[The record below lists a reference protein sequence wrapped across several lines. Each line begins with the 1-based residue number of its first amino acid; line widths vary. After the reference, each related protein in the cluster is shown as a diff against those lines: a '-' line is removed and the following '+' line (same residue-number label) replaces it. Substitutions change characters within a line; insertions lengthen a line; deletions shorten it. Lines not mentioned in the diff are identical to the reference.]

1 LVLALRRIRCFLLGA
16 AIAVAAMG
24 AASPNAVAQ
33 GAPAT
38 VKGAEERNFGRILL
52 TLPKSQKVTA
62 RVANGVLVVSFTDPV
77 AVSAERIVREMP
89 SYVSV
94 ARVDPDGRG
103 LRLALVGTFE
113 PNVMEAGERVFIDLI
128 PANWQ
133 GVLPGL
139 PQEVV
144 NEMAERLRRA
154 ETIARDLVR
163 TREPTQARQ
172 IEVRAASLPT
182 LSRLIFDVPPTI
194 NVDAEVEGRKVDIA
208 IRGPVTLEAARLR
221 ALLPKGLALESSE
234 AVNGALR
241 IALRFDDGLQVKTFR
256 EEDGFVLDL
265 INPQRAAG
273 SPEAAAQVA
282 AQPPARAQAPTPAT
296 PPAPEPPRAA
306 PPQAPQPAPAVAAAV
321 PAAAPAAPAPAPP
334 QAVAISSSVGE
345 EGGRID
351 FQFPRRTAAAAY
363 DQNGETVIVFDTI
376 DQIDPS
382 QLLSKAGALL
392 ESATAVKEGK
402 ATVLRLKARKA
413 GLVRLAPDGLRWS
426 LTIGDKGVT
435 ASEALLARR
444 GIDEHGQS
452 VVQLPLARISGVHW
466 IEQDASVGG
475 QGIAVAT
482 AYGPGASTPKPQR
495 FVEFQ
500 VEATTQGVVVRPFA
514 DDLKVRAGFGEV
526 IIGKAGGVTVS
537 AAAEAPAPGRADP
550 QELVAD
556 RASWNEMRLGVTR
569 DRLQELTMRSAEAP
583 RSERSAARL
592 RLATFQ
598 LANGLDSEALGP
610 LGAVLSDDPNMRND
624 RRLHLMRA
632 LAQIMLLRKADAEKT
647 LSVPFLK
654 DDAEAAL
661 WLAVT
666 EARQGRFTRALAAF
680 RRSAEIVDAYPELLQ
695 TIIRREII
703 HSAIAMRDH
712 GVAERELQ
720 ILGAMAPTW
729 LPRDEIELLRA
740 QIDEIAGRPE
750 AALAGYKSLFD
761 SELRPVAARAQLK
774 GVQLADREG
783 DKSTPPEEALARLE
797 TVSFVWRG
805 DDVEIEAIGEL
816 GSIYAKQRRWREAFA
831 LARKANGFFP
841 DHPITRKLHDETAQQ
856 FEELF
861 TSGKADQLPRI
872 DALALFYDFKEF
884 MPIGRRGDEIIRR
897 LADRLVEV
905 DLLDQAA
912 ELLQH
917 QIDNRLTGA
926 ARATVATRLAMIRLM
941 NNKPAEALRALS
953 TTRLPELPAEV
964 KRARLLLEAKGLSD
978 LSRTDLAL
986 EVLGAERGPEV
997 ERLRADILWTARRWR
1012 EAGEAHERIL
1022 GDAWRGAEL
1031 DPRHRADAMRAAV
1044 AYVMADEALSLDRL
1058 RAKYAAPMSQTP
1070 DARTFAFVTG
1080 ASRASGGDLREL
1092 ARTVASADTLMEFMS
1107 EYRKRYPDLASSLR
1121 QRQNGPQP
1129 ADGAPGTAD
1138 GATPATVAPGAA
1150 PASPAPARQADAA
1163 QGAGRQ
1169 S

>member
-16 AIAVAAMG
+16 AIAAAIG
-24 AASPNAVAQ
+24 AASPSAMAQ
-33 GAPAT
+33 GAAAT

-52 TLPKSQKVTA
+52 TLPTSQKVTA
-62 RVANGVLVVSFTDPV
+62 RVSNGVLVVSFAESV
-77 AVSAERIVREMP
+77 AVSADRIVREMP

-103 LRLALVGTFE
+103 LRLALTGAFE

-144 NEMAERLRRA
+144 NDMAQRLRRA
-154 ETIARDLVR
+154 ETVARDLVR
-163 TREPTQARQ
+163 AREPTQPRQ

-182 LSRLIFDVPPTI
+182 LSRLIFDVPANI
-194 NVDAEVEGRKVDIA
+194 NVDAEVDGRKVEIA
-208 IRGPVTLEAARLR
+208 VRGPVTLETSRLR
-221 ALLPKGLALESSE
+221 AILPKGLALESSE
-234 AVNGALR
+234 VFNGALR
-241 IALRFDDGLQVKTFR
+241 IALRVDEGLQVKTFR

-273 SPEAAAQVA
+273 SPEAPAPVAAPPQA
-282 AQPPARAQAPTPAT
+282 PPQAQPPARAQAPAPPTPQ
-296 PPAPEPPRAA
+296 PPRAA
-306 PPQAPQPAPAVAAAV
+306 PPQAPQPAPAAVAAA
-321 PAAAPAAPAPAPP
+321 PSAAAPAAPP
-334 QAVAISSSVGE
+334 QAVVISSSVSE

-351 FQFPRRTAAAAY
+351 FQFPRPTAAAAY
-363 DQNGETVIVFDTI
+363 DQNGETVVVFDTI

-382 QLLSKAGALL
+382 ELLSKAGALL
-392 ESATAVKEGK
+392 ESAAAVKEGK

-426 LTIGDKGVT
+426 LTIGDKGVN

-444 GIDEHGQS
+444 AIDEHGHS

-466 IEQDASVGG
+466 IEQDAGHGG

-526 IIGKAGGVTVS
+526 IIGKTGGVTVS
-537 AAAEAPAPGRADP
+537 AAAEAPSPGRSGP

-556 RASWNEMRLGVTR
+556 RTAWNEMRLGVTR

-583 RSERSAARL
+583 RSERSVARL
-592 RLATFQ
+592 RLAAFQ

-610 LGAVLSDDPNMRND
+610 IGAVLTDDPNMRND
-624 RRLHLMRA
+624 RRPHLMRA
-632 LAQIMLLRKADAEKT
+632 LAQTMLLRNADAEKT
-647 LSVPFLK
+647 LSAPFLK

-666 EARQGRFTRALAAF
+666 EARQGRFTRALATF
-680 RRSAEIVDAYPELLQ
+680 RRSADIVDAYPELLQ
-695 TIIRREII
+695 AMIRREII

-720 ILGAMAPTW
+720 ILGAMSPTW

-783 DKSTPPEEALARLE
+783 DKSIPPEEALARLE

-805 DDVEIEAIGEL
+805 DEVEIEAIGEL
-816 GSIYAKQRRWREAFA
+816 GAVYAKQRRWREAFA

-941 NNKPAEALRALS
+941 GNKPAEALRALS

-1092 ARTVASADTLMEFMS
+1092 ARTVANADTLMEFMS

-1121 QRQNGPQP
+1121 QRQTGPPP
-1129 ADGAPGTAD
+1129 AEGAPAAE

-1150 PASPAPARQADAA
+1150 PASAAPARQADAA
-1163 QGAGRQ
+1163 QSAGRQ